1 MRALAEEKVR
11 GVSPDKRFAY
21 YLMAS
26 AGVCVTPLSGF
37 HTDIEGF
44 RITTLRPDDNVRME
58 TLRRIQDAIEAYVE
72 S

>member
-1 MRALAEEKVR
+1 MEAGRA
-11 GVSPDKRFAY
+11 KRFRGA
-21 YLMAS
+21 

-37 HTDIEGF
+37 HTEIEGF
-44 RITTLRPDDNVRME
+44 RITTLRTDDQVRLE